1 MIAGATDFIFG
12 QRASVWFEKT
22 DLRVVSASIGYITG
36 KSTPGLN

>member
-36 KSTPGLN
+36 ECTPGPN